1 MGMPQYASNREAFH
15 NYTIA
20 EKMEAGIILSGAET
34 KAVKSGSVSLKGSYA
49 TIRGSELWLL
59 NAHIGRYQPAGDN
72 LKYDPAHS
80 RKLLVHRAEI
90 DRLIGKLRSEGLSL
104 VPLSVYS
111 QRGLI
116 KVELGLGR
124 GKKAYDK
131 RQSMKKREVER
142 KIGRALRVKA

>member
-1 MGMPQYASNREAFH
+1 MPIYAANREATH
-15 NYTIA
+15 NYAIT
-20 EKMEAGIILSGAET
+20 EKMEAGIILSGAEV
-34 KAVKSGSVSLKGSYA
+34 KAIKNGSVSLKGSYA
-49 TIRGSELWLL
+49 TITNNELWLL
-59 NAHIGRYQPAGDN
+59 NAHIGRYKPANQN

-80 RKLLVHRAEI
+80 RKLLVRRSDI

-111 QRGLI
+111 KRGLI

-131 RQSMKKREVER
+131 RQSIKKREADR
-142 KIGRALRVKA
+142 KMARTMRVKE